1 MKTKIAIASL
11 FLLVISSFAKVTE
24 TQTSNTRG
32 TYTSSQIVKNI
43 SDAYWQRELS
53 ENLYLRI
60 QFGMPI
66 SELTD
71 ISYGS
76 ARSRLNF
83 SSTLYGQLKRAKKT
97 ELSHEELLTLKLLEW
112 ELLNTMQSFQFFWL
126 NSPVTPYASPIN
138 TVHLA
143 FTSYQFK
150 EAKDPKNY
158 LQLLEKYVAFITSI
172 QNRMQDQ
179 VKMKI
184 VLPVDELNQVVP
196 FVTAYIREPSKSLF
210 FVESERLKNIPQ
222 ADAAKFQ
229 DQVSKAIQDSVNPSV
244 KKLADYLDGDYRKNT
259 GQPVG
264 LSQYP
269 NGKEYYQLLV
279 KYHTTMNVTPQEVH
293 QIGLDEVKRIQDR
306 MSVVR
311 GSLQFKGTKEEFQ
324 KYIETDP
331 RFIPKTPDEIGQ
343 KLMASYEKILPKID
357 SYFLKQP
364 KAPCGVKRL
373 DPALEGSMTFGY
385 YQVPTKA
392 DPTGY
397 YYYNGSKLNER
408 SLLDS
413 ASLIYHELVPGHHF
427 QINLQSENETLPDF
441 RKQAGQT
448 AYVEGWAEYAA
459 GLAEEM
465 GMYEDPYDLYG
476 RLTADLFLTVRLV
489 VDTGMNDMG
498 WSRAKAMEYMKQNS
512 FLSETEIQTE
522 SLRYS
527 TDIPGQALAYKMG
540 SRKIIEL
547 RKKCSD
553 SLKDKF
559 DIRKFHEAVLGGG
572 SMPMAI
578 LEEHIDWFI
587 ESEVGKPA
595 Q

>member
-1 MKTKIAIASL
+1 MKIKIAIL
-11 FLLVISSFAKVTE
+11 TLCLLVISFFSTTTE

-32 TYTSSQIVKNI
+32 DFTSSQIVKNI
-43 SDAYWQRELS
+43 SDAYWERELS

-60 QFGMPI
+60 QFGLPI
-66 SELTD
+66 NELTD

-83 SSTLYGQLKRAKKT
+83 SSTLYGQSKRAKKA
-97 ELSHEELLTLKLLEW
+97 ELNHEELLSLKLLEW

-143 FTSYQFK
+143 FTSYQFN
-150 EAKDPKNY
+150 EATDLKNY
-158 LQLLEKYVAFITSI
+158 LQLLDKYVTFITSI

-196 FVTAYIREPSKSLF
+196 FVTAYIQDPAKSLF
-210 FVESERLKNIPQ
+210 YVQFDRLKSISQ
-222 ADAAKFQ
+222 ADAARFQ
-229 DQVSKAIQDSVNPSV
+229 EQISQAIQNSINPSV
-244 KKLADYLDGDYRKNT
+244 KKLADYLDGDYRKNA
-259 GQPVG
+259 GQNVG

-269 NGKEYYQLLV
+269 NGKEYYKLLV
-279 KYHTTMNVTPQEVH
+279 KYHTTMDVTPQQVH

-306 MSVVR
+306 MNVVR
-311 GSLQFKGTKEEFQ
+311 ESLQFKGTREEFQ
-324 KYIETDP
+324 KNIETDP
-331 RFIPKTPDEIGQ
+331 KFIPKTAEEIGQ
-343 KLMASYEKILPKID
+343 KLMAAYEKILPRVNE
-357 SYFLKQP
+357 YFLKQP

-427 QINLQSENETLPDF
+427 QINLQSENENLPNF
-441 RKQAGQT
+441 RKEAGQT

-476 RLTADLFLTVRLV
+476 RLMADLFLTVRLV

-540 SRKIIEL
+540 SKKIMEL
-547 RKKCSD
+547 RNKCSY

-559 DIRKFHEAVLGGG
+559 DIRKFHEAVLGSG

-587 ESEVGKPA
+587 ESEKGKPA